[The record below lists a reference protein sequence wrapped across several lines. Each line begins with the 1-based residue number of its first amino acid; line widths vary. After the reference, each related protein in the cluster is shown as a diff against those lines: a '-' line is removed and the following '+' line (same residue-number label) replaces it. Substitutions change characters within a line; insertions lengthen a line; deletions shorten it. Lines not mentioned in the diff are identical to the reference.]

1 MIRLEI
7 YNAIEERLRAE
18 LGDAVK
24 HFDLWNHNVEF
35 LEMETP
41 WARPAVFVEFGE
53 IDWQHLAGCRRV
65 VRAEGTV
72 SLHIVTDWASGS
84 KEVLSET
91 FDLAERVRLALNG
104 LADVHFHSLQLLSS
118 ITNHNHEELW
128 EHIEKFGFIG
138 VKELNQKP
146 FNN

>member
-1 MIRLEI
+1 MNMIRLEI

-41 WARPAVFVEFGE
+41 WARPAVFVEFGQVT
-53 IDWQHLAGCRRV
+53 WQHLVGSRHR

-72 SLHIVTDWASGS
+72 VLHIVTDWPGGS
-84 KEVLSET
+84 EEVLNAT
-91 FDLAERVRLALNG
+91 FGLAERVRHALNG
-104 LADVHFHSLQLLSS
+104 LSGEQFHGLQMLYTS
-118 ITNHNHEELW
+118 TNHNHEELV
-128 EHIEKFGFIG
+128 ENIEQFSFIG
-138 VKELNQKP
+138 QKELNNP
-146 FNN
+146 

>member
-7 YNAIEERLRAE
+7 YKAIEERLREA
-18 LGDAVK
+18 LGDDVK

-41 WARPAVFVEFGE
+41 WARPAVFVEFGQ
-53 IDWQHLAGCRRV
+53 INWQPLAGGRRV
-65 VRAEGTV
+65 MRAEGTLA
-72 SLHIVTDWASGS
+72 LHIVTDWASGS

-104 LADVHFHSLQLLSS
+104 LAGVHFHSLQLLSTS
-118 ITNHNHEELW
+118 TNHNHEELV
-128 EHIEKFGFIG
+128 ENIEQFSFIG
-138 VKELNQKP
+138 VEELKQEP
-146 FNN
+146 

>member
-7 YNAIEERLRAE
+7 YNAIEERLREE

-41 WARPAVFVEFGE
+41 WARPAVFVEFGQ
-53 IDWQHLAGCRRV
+53 INWHRLAGCRRV
-65 VRAEGTV
+65 ARAEGTLY
-72 SLHIVTDWASGS
+72 LHIVTDWASGS
-84 KEVLSET
+84 AEVLRET
-91 FDLAERVRLALNG
+91 FDLAERVRLALDG
-104 LADVHFHSLQLLSS
+104 LGGVHFHSLQQLSTS
-118 ITNHNHEELW
+118 TNHNHEELW
-128 EHIEKFGFIG
+128 EHIEKFGFVG
-138 VKELNQKP
+138 VKELNQIP

>member
-41 WARPAVFVEFGE
+41 WARPAVFVEFGQ
-53 IDWQHLAGCRRV
+53 INWQPLAGGRRV

-72 SLHIVTDWASGS
+72 ALHIVTDWASGS
-84 KEVLSET
+84 KEVLGET
-91 FDLAERVRLALNG
+91 FDLAERARLALNG
-104 LADVHFHSLQLLSS
+104 LGGVHFHSLQLLSTS
-118 ITNHNHEELW
+118 TNHNHEELV
-128 EHIEKFGFIG
+128 ENIEQFSFIG
-138 VKELNQKP
+138 QKELNNP
-146 FNN
+146 